1 MHGRGSKVRQI
12 LGKTGSAEG
21 AVARPRAPAPRE
33 VIFAHPVQAPLPIPQ
48 IVRSSRPSGAKD
60 SLVILTDPADLRNLD
75 LDRND
80 RQYLLEQL
88 KGEGPALCDISGRL
102 VMVHQVRKQV
112 RAAQLEAARR
122 AGNAMALKLA
132 AAKRD
137 QVQVVGHV
145 QDPEA
150 VLALLE
156 GLVLGSYQFTA
167 HKTKDLPKALSKITV
182 AATAVS
188 AADLEELVA
197 VCHATCTARDLVNQP
212 YSSLTSM
219 QLGKEAQRLGKEAGV
234 EVKVLVKK
242 QIEAEG
248 MGGLLAVNQG
258 SIDPPVFI
266 IMEWKPKNAV
276 NKDPV
281 VLVGKGVTYDTGG
294 LSLKPTPNS
303 MDSMKCDMAGAAAV
317 LGAISAVARC
327 KLPVHVV
334 ALAPST
340 DNRPGGNAFAPGD
353 VLRMHNGLTV
363 ENLNSDAEGR
373 LILADALSY
382 GERHRAETIIT
393 VATLTGA
400 AVRAIGT
407 GATVTMGNAPE
418 AVFGELEA
426 AAGQVH
432 ERVAR
437 MPFWEEYAEELK
449 SDVAD
454 MKNIGGAL
462 AGQITAGKFLER
474 FTTRPY
480 IHLDI
485 AGPAFLDKRDHYRVK
500 GGTGVGVRL
509 LHQFIKRRA
518 QAGSKERK

>member
-1 MHGRGSKVRQI
+1 M
-12 LGKTGSAEG
+12 
-21 AVARPRAPAPRE
+21 
-33 VIFAHPVQAPLPIPQ
+33 
-48 IVRSSRPSGAKD
+48 
-60 SLVILTDPADLRNLD
+60 DLE
-75 LDRND
+75 RND

-102 VMVHQVRKQV
+102 VMVHQMREQE
-112 RAAQLEAARR
+112 RANQLEAARK

-137 QVQVVGHV
+137 QVQVIGHA

-150 VLALLE
+150 SLALLE
-156 GLVLGSYQFTA
+156 GLLLGSYQFTA
-167 HKTKDLPKALSKITV
+167 HKTKDLPKGLAKIMVVATGVSTAAL
-182 AATAVS
+182 
-188 AADLEELVA
+188 DELAA
-197 VCHATCTARDLVNQP
+197 VCQATCTARDLVNEP
-212 YSSLTSM
+212 YSSLTSV
-219 QLGKEAQRLGKEAGV
+219 QLGKEAQRLGKESGV
-234 EVKVLVKK
+234 EVKLLGKK
-242 QIEAEG
+242 QIGSEG

-266 IMEWKPKNAV
+266 IMEWKPKDAV
-276 NKDPV
+276 NKQPV

-317 LGAISAVARC
+317 IGATVAAARN

-334 ALAPST
+334 TLVPST

-382 GERHRAETIIT
+382 GERYKAETIIT

-407 GATVTMGNAPE
+407 GATVTMGNAPD
-418 AVFGELEA
+418 AVFRDMETA
-426 AAGQVH
+426 ADHVH

-454 MKNIGGAL
+454 LKNIGGAL

-480 IHLDI
+480 VHLDI
-485 AGPAFLDKRDHYRVK
+485 AGPAFLDRRDHYRVK

-509 LHQFIKRRA
+509 LYQFIKRRA
-518 QAGSKERK
+518 QAGRKERK